1 MTARLAEKEGFAAL
15 VLRLRAEGI
24 SDLDLL
30 TAVEQTQRS
39 QFVPSQF
46 ADDAYS
52 SRTIPIECGS
62 FLEGID
68 FAVRILH
75 HLKLKPGQRVLE
87 IGTGS
92 GFTAAV
98 MGRMAERVLS
108 IDRYK
113 TLTTA

>member
-46 ADDAYS
+46 AD
-52 SRTIPIECGS
+52 
-62 FLEGID
+62 
-68 FAVRILH
+68 
-75 HLKLKPGQRVLE
+75 
-87 IGTGS
+87 
-92 GFTAAV
+92 
-98 MGRMAERVLS
+98 
-108 IDRYK
+108 
-113 TLTTA
+113 